1 MALIP
6 ATLIAGFTRLGTP
19 ATMPAEGQLAIEY
32 TNIIDSYASLV
43 TPPTTTSAVARTTL
57 LGILQG
63 VSADLGNLEPLLV
76 SGLSAYASALVP
88 GMAPAFTGTPP
99 LVPIVLSSVA
109 PAGQAGATASAQAS
123 LISGLIDAWFRTG
136 IAVNNTSGASIPWA

>member
-19 ATMPAEGQLAIEY
+19 GSMPGPGQLAIEY

-43 TPPTTTSAVARTTL
+43 TPPTTTSAVARTAL

-63 VSADLGNLEPLLV
+63 VSPDAGNLEPLLA
-76 SGLSAYASALVP
+76 SGLSAYAGALAP
-88 GMAPAFTGTPP
+88 GMLPSFTGTPP
-99 LVPIVLSSVA
+99 VVPIILSSVA
-109 PAGQAGATASAQAS
+109 PAGQAGAPSAAQAS
-123 LISGLIDAWFRTG
+123 LLSGLIDSWFRTG
-136 IAVNNTSGASIPWA
+136 IAVNNSSGASITWV